1 MELKQK
7 PELKQKLEKLDYEY
21 DAQSAGDNIMK
32 PHGIAKF
39 CIKCDLTKHESE
51 TCRAIV
57 HCDYCMASS
66 GLIWKASTHKTEK
79 CREAIKDA
87 TIAEEEPAPPA

>member
-51 TCRAIV
+51 SYQRC
-57 HCDYCMASS
+57 HNC
-66 GLIWKASTHKTEK
+66 
-79 CREAIKDA
+79 
-87 TIAEEEPAPPA
+87 